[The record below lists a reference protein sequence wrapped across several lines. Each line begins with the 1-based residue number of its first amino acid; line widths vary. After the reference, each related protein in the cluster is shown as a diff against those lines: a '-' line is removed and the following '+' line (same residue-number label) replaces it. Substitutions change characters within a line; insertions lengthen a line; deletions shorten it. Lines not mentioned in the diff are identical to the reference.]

1 MSQYRFALHLARQFA
16 LSLASLA
23 SLAAMTGVASAQTV
37 IPTQYIAKLYTE
49 ALGRAP
55 DQTGWSNDMAYFQT
69 SGCTAASLTTIG
81 ESVYNSD
88 EFAEDATDPESEVVA
103 IFRGALN
110 RDPDPAS
117 MAEYVVQLTDGTPLS
132 TVVAAV
138 FSSPEFLGNVPTYCG
153 SNPDYGF
160 GAQPPAV
167 TTPGPVGYNPAV
179 GYHGATGEAGLQAL
193 LVCAETRRCP
203 ATVYIAQKAVIY
215 LTSTLHIPQTVTLS
229 TEGQPSPRHY
239 TQMARLVR
247 ASSFNGPNIQVDGS
261 GAISNLWIDGQRN
274 VLGYNNPGINV
285 ITLGGTGTLV
295 SFNKLTE
302 PQGGSNITSTGAQ
315 TGAACVKETI
325 TNNLLTGY
333 TTVHGYSTPAD
344 GMTMQCENLDIEN
357 NDIVDMS
364 DVGIVLFGSV
374 KVPQASKIID
384 NTIVSAG
391 NSLTAAISA
400 DQISGNSIPGPGQ
413 YVCYEG
419 TLFEGNTFWT
429 GPNTTFNFGIEAG
442 AREFFKTTD
451 PREIDSSCPDGR
463 GPVYTNNTTG
473 SLSARVRAGIAVAG
487 MMNVTITNDNAH
499 PLNFVPVA
507 FPKLTPAAACPSG
520 LVIAELSSGHTS
532 GNFPAATVDEN
543 FDFCTVHMM
552 P

>member
-1 MSQYRFALHLARQFA
+1 MSKYRSALFLSRRFAM
-16 LSLASLA
+16 SLASLA
-23 SLAAMTGVASAQTV
+23 GLAAMTAVASAQTV
-37 IPTQYIAKLYTE
+37 IPTQYITKLYTE

-55 DQTGWSNDMAYFQT
+55 DQTGWSNDVAYFQ
-69 SGCTAASLTTIG
+69 SKGCNVRSLAALG
-81 ESVYNSD
+81 ASVYNSN
-88 EFAEDATDPESEVVA
+88 EFAGDVIDPETEVVA
-103 IFRGALN
+103 LFRGALN
-110 RDPDPAS
+110 RDPDPSS
-117 MAEYVVQLTDGTPLS
+117 MAEYVTQLVDGTPFS
-132 TVVAAV
+132 TVVATV
-138 FSSPEFLGNVPTYCG
+138 FSSPEFLGNAPTYCG
-153 SNPDYGF
+153 PNPGYGF

-167 TTPGPVGYNPAV
+167 TTPGAVGYNPAV
-179 GYHGATGEAGLQAL
+179 GYGGAKGEAGLQAL
-193 LVCAETRRCP
+193 LVCAETRKCP
-203 ATVYIAQKAVIY
+203 ATVYIAQKAIVY

-229 TEGQPSPRHY
+229 TEGRPSPQHY

-261 GAISNLWIDGQRN
+261 GSISNLWIDGQRN
-274 VLGYNNPGINV
+274 VLGYNNVGMNV
-285 ITLGGTGTLV
+285 MTLGGSGTLV

-302 PQGGSNITSTGAQ
+302 PQGGSNLISTGAQ
-315 TGAACVKETI
+315 TGSPCAKETI
-325 TNNLLTGY
+325 INNLLTGY

-357 NDIVDMS
+357 NQIVDMS

-374 KVPQASKIID
+374 KVKQASKIIN

-400 DQISGNSIPGPGQ
+400 DQISGNTIPGPGQ

-429 GPNTTFNFGIEAG
+429 GPYTTFDFGIEAG

-451 PREIDSSCPDGR
+451 PREVDSSCPDGQ

-487 MMNVTITNDNAH
+487 MMNVTITNDAAH
-499 PLNFVPVA
+499 PLNFLPVA
-507 FPKLTPAAACPSG
+507 FPSLTPAAACPSG
-520 LVIAELSSGHTS
+520 LVIAELSDGHTS
-532 GNFPAATVDEN
+532 GNFPTPTVDGN
-543 FDFCTVHMM
+543 FDFCIVHMM
-552 P
+552 